1 MFGIF
6 GFNEQRIMENKKPL
20 VSIEVTV
27 TYPIYYE
34 DQFVKFQ
41 NNPGSIIKADLY
53 ANCEGE
59 LYLGDV
65 PSGGGYVTLTVPL
78 QEYMNCLSF
87 NRTLKINANMPYNN
101 DIRNALNNIENFYG
115 IRL

>member
-1 MFGIF
+1 MLGIF
-6 GFNEQRIMENKKPL
+6 GFNEHRIMENKKPL
-20 VSIEVTV
+20 AKIEVTV
-27 TYPIYYE
+27 TTPIYYE
-34 DQFVKFQ
+34 DQFVKFR
-41 NNPGSIIKADLY
+41 NSTGNIIKADIY

-78 QEYMNCLSF
+78 QQYMNHLQF
-87 NRTLKINANMPYNN
+87 NRTLKIYANMPYSDN
-101 DIRNALNNIENFYG
+101 IRDALNNIENFYG